1 MHAHPL
7 IRREFQNDPTRAIP
21 SGCVSQWTPG
31 HRRTGVCMCART
43 SRRRRDGR
51 QRCCAACNLG
61 RSMVKQLN
69 PSHDRTHTSTLTYK
83 LCLVIRQY
91 GPVSMS
97 RHSHAVTD
105 TFGYLRDITIAPVG
119 FNFQAEHTH
128 TNAHA
133 HTASEQAERRLGS
146 ARAPRANLVAI
157 TRCPNPLSVCG
168 GACASHADCGCDCDC
183 QRARALVRTTRE
195 RACAH
200 VQRDIVTRPLIRS

>member
-7 IRREFQNDPTRAIP
+7 IRREFQNDPMRAIP

-128 TNAHA
+128 THKRTRI
-133 HTASEQAERRLGS
+133 HCERANRETPRLG
-146 ARAPRANLVAI
+146 P
-157 TRCPNPLSVCG
+157 G
-168 GACASHADCGCDCDC
+168 
-183 QRARALVRTTRE
+183 TTRE
-195 RACAH
+195 TGRDHTLSESAVRVRRRVCLARGLWLRLRLPARARVCPCPKGYC
-200 VQRDIVTRPLIRS
+200 D